1 MADEAA
7 ILQMIRILPMVEA
20 LHDEARIAVTS
31 EQGLHAA
38 DYCVGRVNAH
48 IERVV
53 GLTEDDW
60 ISELKI
66 HSEEGGTDEPDME
79 EVRPEGGGPAAKKM
93 EQVLVASAEL
103 KAYLRQR
110 IGISG
115 EGGGI
120 KKIADVFNQ
129 RTTM

>member
-20 LHDEARIAVTS
+20 LHNEARIAVNS
-31 EQGLHAA
+31 GQGLQAA
-38 DYCVGRVNAH
+38 DYCVSRVNAQ
-48 IERVV
+48 IERVI

-66 HSEEGGTDEPDME
+66 HSEQ
-79 EVRPEGGGPAAKKM
+79 GGGQEEQKM
-93 EQVLVASAEL
+93 EQVLMASAEL

-110 IGISG
+110 IGIASD
-115 EGGGI
+115 GGGI
-120 KKIADVFNQ
+120 QQIAGIFHQAKHSKK
-129 RTTM
+129 